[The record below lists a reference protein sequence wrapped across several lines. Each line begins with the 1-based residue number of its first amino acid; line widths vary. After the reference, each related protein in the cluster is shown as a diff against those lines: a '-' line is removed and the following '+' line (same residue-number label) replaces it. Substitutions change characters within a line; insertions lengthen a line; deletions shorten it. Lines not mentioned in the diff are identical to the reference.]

1 MGSVFKCK
9 ESSISRKVL
18 RIWQNNIAN
27 YAINKYTNFRQIR
40 IAEKPSFR
48 LPIKNS
54 PIHLFAENNLCT
66 FTEASKRDKGDA

>member
-1 MGSVFKCK
+1 MIQIILFPN
-9 ESSISRKVL
+9 L
-18 RIWQNNIAN
+18 AN
-27 YAINKYTNFRQIR
+27 F
-40 IAEKPSFR
+40 AEKPSFR